1 MSKLRS
7 KCYESLMMCCETTAC
22 KEDITA
28 YLLHLEK
35 IKEAVLK
42 KDFKRAEE
50 LANET
55 H

>member
-1 MSKLRS
+1 MANKRS
-7 KCYESLMMCCETTAC
+7 KCYESLMTCCETTAC

-35 IKEAVLK
+35 IKEAFLR

-50 LANET
+50 LSNET
-55 H
+55 